1 MTDQTSTTPALT
13 LVGRRP
19 VLCGAAALCVTAVG
33 GCAGYGK
40 GRPPAPAA
48 EPGNPA
54 PASAG
59 GTAAAA
65 GAAAGTAVAK
75 VADIPI
81 GGGTILADRQ
91 LVVTRPSASEVR
103 VLSAVCT
110 HQGCMVASV
119 ANGTISCPCHGSA
132 FSLTGDV
139 TSGPATRPLS
149 TKAFTV
155 VDGVVTA

>member
-110 HQGCMVASV
+110 HQGCLVDIV

-139 TSGPATRPLS
+139 TSGPATRPLP

>member
-1 MTDQTSTTPALT
+1 MTDQTSTTPAMT

-19 VLCGAAALCVTAVG
+19 VLCGAAALCVTAVA

-40 GRPPAPAA
+40 GRPPALVA
-48 EPGNPA
+48 EPGNAA

-59 GTAAAA
+59 GTAAPT
-65 GAAAGTAVAK
+65 GGGAGTAIAK
-75 VADIPI
+75 VADIPV
-81 GGGTILADRQ
+81 GGGTILVERQ

-110 HQGCMVASV
+110 HQGCLVDSV
-119 ANGTISCPCHGSA
+119 TNGTISCPCHGSA

-139 TSGPATRPLS
+139 TSGPATRPLPA
-149 TKAFTV
+149 KAFSV